1 MKGLFWS
8 SKPNLQSVHKMEP
21 AVCAQRERIHAALAA
36 SLIPVT
42 AYIATYGE
50 YRPVLKLDPHAFVKE
65 FEAAEH
71 SLDMVHAPTHTRM
84 HAHTHAH
91 THTQTHARTHAPTNA
106 PRRCASSSQCTC
118 VTAPRWRSA
127 CH

>member
-21 AVCAQRERIHAALAA
+21 AVCAERERIHAALAA

-71 SLDMVHAPTHTRM
+71 SLDMVHARTHTRM

-91 THTQTHARTHAPTNA
+91 THRHTHARTH
-106 PRRCASSSQCTC
+106 PRMHHAGARAAHS
-118 VTAPRWRSA
+118 VPA
-127 CH
+127 